1 MNVLIIEDE
10 SLSANRLES
19 LVGKYDPKINVMA
32 KLSSVRESIQWL
44 NDAGNIMPDLIF
56 MDLHL
61 EDDLAFKIIEEL
73 KLTIPIIFT
82 TAYSEYTL
90 KAFKANGID
99 YLLKPVDKA
108 ELAAAIDKFVALH
121 SKAAA
126 TPAPDFATLMAMYQS
141 GNEEGY
147 KERFLASAGPK
158 LFSIRTSEIAYFTI
172 EQKATFLKTFDGQH
186 LAMDYSLDKLA
197 QMLDP
202 KEFFRIN
209 RSLIIALNSIRSIYA
224 VSAGRLKLELTPAAS
239 QEVFVS
245 GDRIA
250 DFKQWLGK

>member
-19 LVGKYDPKINVMA
+19 LVGKYDPRINVMA
-32 KLSSVRESIQWL
+32 KLASVRESIQWL
-44 NDAGNIMPDLIF
+44 TDGANIRPDLIF

-90 KAFKANGID
+90 KAFKANSID
-99 YLLKPVDKA
+99 YLLKPIDRT
-108 ELAAAIDKFVALH
+108 ELTAAIDKFVNLH
-121 SKAAA
+121 AKAAVPA
-126 TPAPDFATLMAMYQS
+126 APDFATLMAMYQS
-141 GNEEGY
+141 GTDEGY

-172 EQKATFLKTFDGQH
+172 EQKATFLRTFDGQH

-197 QMLDP
+197 QLLHP

-209 RSLIIALNSIRSIYA
+209 RSLIIALNSIRSIYT
-224 VSAGRLKLELTPAAS
+224 VSAGRLKLDLTPPTA

-245 GDRIA
+245 GDRMA

>member
-10 SLSANRLES
+10 SLSASRLES
-19 LVGKYDPKINVMA
+19 LINKYDPKIQVMA

-44 NDAGNIMPDLIF
+44 TDGANHRPDLIF

-90 KAFKANGID
+90 KAFKANSVD
-99 YLLKPVDKA
+99 YLLKPIDKV
-108 ELAAAIDKFVALH
+108 ELGAAIDKFLSLH
-121 SKAAA
+121 LKTA
-126 TPAPDFATLMAMYQS
+126 PAPVPDFAALMAMYQS
-141 GNEEGY
+141 GADEGY

-158 LFSIRTSEIAYFTI
+158 LFSIRTAEIAYFTI
-172 EQKATFLKTFDGQH
+172 EQKATFLRTYDGQH

-197 QMLDP
+197 QLLDP

-209 RSLIIALNSIRSIYA
+209 RSLIISLNSIRSIYT
-224 VSAGRLKLELTPAAS
+224 VSAGRLKLELIPAAS

-245 GDRIA
+245 GDRMA

>member
-1 MNVLIIEDE
+1 
-10 SLSANRLES
+10 
-19 LVGKYDPKINVMA
+19 
-32 KLSSVRESIQWL
+32 
-44 NDAGNIMPDLIF
+44 
-56 MDLHL
+56 
-61 EDDLAFKIIEEL
+61 
-73 KLTIPIIFT
+73 
-82 TAYSEYTL
+82 
-90 KAFKANGID
+90 
-99 YLLKPVDKA
+99 LLKPVDKT
-108 ELAAAIDKFVALH
+108 ELTAAIDKFVTLH
-121 SKAAA
+121 AKSAA
-126 TPAPDFATLMAMYQS
+126 TSPPDFAALMAMYQS

-172 EQKATFLKTFDGQH
+172 EQKATFLRTYDGQH

-209 RSLIIALNSIRSIYA
+209 RSLIIALNSIRSIYT
-224 VSAGRLKLELTPAAS
+224 VSAGRLKLELTPATA

-245 GDRIA
+245 GDRMA